1 MKKVYTAFQFGNY
14 ASGTDDILNVTLDND
29 MYSENIRGSRSII
42 EDKVQGVEA
51 PYFFYVDDEPLE
63 FEVNFAFE
71 AKGKDEI
78 KIMMRNLLA
87 AKNYSQLKF
96 GEYDGESFVQQS
108 PTYNV
113 IFVGEPA
120 ISFIGRNVDGVLKYD
135 GYFTLQARCDRPYGF
150 LPSQTT
156 GAITAATGS
165 TTVNVS
171 SAHNSLGDIE
181 LYPTI
186 TIVNSNNTAGAFT
199 LINRSAASGGG
210 TILSEIG
217 FTNIKANETITISGN
232 LFTITSSGAGSSQ
245 SDIYARWNKKM
256 FLLYPGNN
264 YFQIVKVSGAAYT
277 VTITYDAPI
286 FIKE

>member
-14 ASGTDDILNVTLDND
+14 ASGTDDVLNVTLEND
-29 MYSENIRGSRSII
+29 MYNENIRGSRSII

-51 PYFFYVDDEPLE
+51 PYFFYIDDEPLE

-71 AKGKDEI
+71 GKTKSDI
-78 KIMMRNLLA
+78 KAMMRKLVA
-87 AKNYSQLKF
+87 AKIYNQLKF
-96 GEYDGESFVQQS
+96 GEYDGENFIQQS

-113 IFVGEPA
+113 IFVGEPVM
-120 ISFIGRNVDGVLKYD
+120 SFIGRNVENELKYD

-150 LPSQTT
+150 LSSQTT
-156 GAITAATGS
+156 GAITATTGS
-165 TTVNVS
+165 TTVNIA

-186 TIVNSNNTAGAFT
+186 TIVNSNNVAGAFT
-199 LINRSAASGGG
+199 LRNRSAASGGG

-245 SDIYARWNKKM
+245 SDIYARWDKKM

-264 YFQIVKVSGAAYT
+264 YFQIVKLSGAAYT

-286 FIKE
+286 FIKD

>member
-14 ASGTDDILNVTLDND
+14 ASGTDDVLNVTLEND
-29 MYSENIRGSRSII
+29 MYNENIRGSRSII

-87 AKNYSQLKF
+87 AKTYSQLKF
-96 GEYDGESFVQQS
+96 GEYNGQNFVQQS

-135 GYFTLQARCDRPYGF
+135 GYFTLQARCDRPYGY
-150 LPSQTT
+150 LPVNIPFVSGSGVTHNSIADIEVYPNIVITVNT
-156 GAITAATGS
+156 GTSNLVIGSYTSAAFTGS
-165 TTVNVS
+165 PISQISFTQVKT
-171 SAHNSLGDIE
+171 GE
-181 LYPTI
+181 LI
-186 TIVNSNNTAGAFT
+186 TIN
-199 LINRSAASGGG
+199 
-210 TILSEIG
+210 
-217 FTNIKANETITISGN
+217 GN
-232 LFTITSSGAGSSQ
+232 LFTITSSTSQ
-245 SDIYARWNKKM
+245 NDIYSRWRKNNIKI
-256 FLLYPGNN
+256 FPGSN
-264 YFQIVKVSGAAYT
+264 YLKFTTGGGGSIG
-277 VTITYDAPI
+277 ITMNYDAPT